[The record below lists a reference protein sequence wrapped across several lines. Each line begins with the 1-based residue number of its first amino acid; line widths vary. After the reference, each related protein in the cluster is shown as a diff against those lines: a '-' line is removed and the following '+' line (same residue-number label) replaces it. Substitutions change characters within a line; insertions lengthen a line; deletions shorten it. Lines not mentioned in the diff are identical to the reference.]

1 MYLNCHSYY
10 SLRYGTM
17 AVETL
22 VERAAGLGIDAL
34 ALTDINNSTGM
45 VDFVRACH
53 QYGVH
58 PMGGIEFRNGDSYLY
73 TGIARNPSGFRELN
87 SFLSYHNES
96 GLPLPERAPPLE
108 DVWFIYDFSDNPWQK
123 IKQ

>member
-22 VERAAGLGIDAL
+22 VEHAAGMGIDAL

-53 QYGVH
+53 KYGIH
-58 PMGGIEFRNGDSYLY
+58 SMGGIEYRNGANYLY
-73 TGIARNPSGFRELN
+73 TGLARNARGFRELN
-87 SFLSYHNES
+87 SFLSYHNQFLS
-96 GLPLPERAPPLE
+96 L
-108 DVWFIYDFSDNPWQK
+108 F
-123 IKQ
+123 